1 MPNMMND
8 KFFWAKFQEIL
19 LNYNCIFVPK
29 HKYSKGNSRVAIVLT
44 KMDPSIQI
52 QPEIVKK
59 IIQNYER
66 FVNHPSFSDLDIN
79 MSVQFLSNP
88 HVISIIEKGEMNNL
102 YDIDKLWKDINLSL
116 IQRVQKMGPK
126 QLCITAKKVADSE
139 RGSLTFWEEVNQRCD
154 QL

>member
-1 MPNMMND
+1 M
-8 KFFWAKFQEIL
+8 
-19 LNYNCIFVPK
+19 
-29 HKYSKGNSRVAIVLT
+29 
-44 KMDPSIQI
+44 
-52 QPEIVKK
+52 
-59 IIQNYER
+59 
-66 FVNHPSFSDLDIN
+66 NHPSFSDLDIN

-154 QL
+154 